1 MAIIAKAEW
10 KRVLP
15 ENKLARHQD
24 EMRKTLHMH
33 TCENI
38 YRASQKKL
46 CIAIPL
52 LPGQGENIQQS
63 EGNQGHN
70 QGYFCELYTT

>member
-1 MAIIAKAEW
+1 MAIIANAEW

-33 TCENI
+33 TRENTYI
-38 YRASQKKL
+38 KLLNEKKNWGRSVAL
-46 CIAIPL
+46 WVPL
-52 LPGQGENIQQS
+52 QHI
-63 EGNQGHN
+63 GNYSALSIG
-70 QGYFCELYTT
+70 TV